1 MNLRTIIYIVLE
13 LSMLCSCSSINIIK
27 ATHDKLGQLLPPGY
41 KENII
46 TDNCSGG
53 KEYIF
58 LYGDSSLIYLSSNID
73 YTPNYNNIIQNND
86 SIGRLRFQN
95 TALIK
100 ALSNHIS
107 DIIIR
112 PDTMEMTGTN
122 KNGNYWREVLLD
134 SICIGYKDISTPQKI
149 YMDKIINEVIS
160 RRESR

>member
-1 MNLRTIIYIVLE
+1 
-13 LSMLCSCSSINIIK
+13 MLCSCSSINIIK
-27 ATHDKLGQLLPPGY
+27 TTHDKLGQLLPPGY

-95 TALIK
+95 TELIK

-107 DIIIR
+107 DIAIR
-112 PDTMEMTGTN
+112 PDTMEMTGSN
-122 KNGNYWREVLLD
+122 KSGNYWREVLLD
-134 SICIGYKDISTPQKI
+134 SICIGYKDVSTPYKKI